1 MEDKRQAL
9 IADINKYDSWGKQLA
24 GQCFIYMANSN
35 APLSEL
41 TIHNGLEYFKAKM
54 KLNVLT
60 DDSHTDEEKEE
71 RLKQIDIDIY
81 ETEKIM
87 KNDLKYR
94 GLLLP

>member
-1 MEDKRQAL
+1 MEDKIQAL
-9 IADINKYDSWGKQLA
+9 IADIKKYETWGEQLA
-24 GQCFIYMANSN
+24 GQCLIYVASSN
-35 APLSEL
+35 APLSES
-41 TIHNGLEYFKAKM
+41 TIHNGLEYCKAKM

-71 RLKQIDIDIY
+71 RLRQIDTDIY